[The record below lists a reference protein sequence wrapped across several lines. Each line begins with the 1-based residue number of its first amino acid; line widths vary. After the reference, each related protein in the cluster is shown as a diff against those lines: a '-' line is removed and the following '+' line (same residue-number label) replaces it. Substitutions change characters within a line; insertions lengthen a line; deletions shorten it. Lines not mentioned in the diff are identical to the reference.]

1 MPQSPEV
8 SVVVATHNMA
18 RFLPKA
24 LGSLLAQSL
33 SRSRFEIIVVDDGST
48 DSTQDVLSRFA
59 GQIRV
64 LRQPS
69 RRGLVPSV
77 NQGLKQARGRYLVRV
92 DADDEVAP
100 DLLDLGCRL
109 LAANP
114 RAACVVSDRIEV
126 RQGRRVRKKVNPGNL
141 YTLIAC
147 GTVFPTR
154 LLRKIG
160 AYRPLYWEEYDLY
173 LRLCEHGEFLY
184 LPVPLYFYRKH
195 ARSMTHRLE
204 ERRRG
209 WQELLG
215 RWGAETLRSAGP
227 NPELEAV
234 IAEGA
239 IP

>member
-1 MPQSPEV
+1 MLPSPEV

-24 LGSLLAQSL
+24 VSSLLAQSL
-33 SRSRFEIIVVDDGST
+33 PRSQFEIIVVDDGSS
-48 DSTQDVLSRFA
+48 DSTPAMLSRFA
-59 GQIRV
+59 GQITV
-64 LRQPS
+64 LRQCS
-69 RRGLVPSV
+69 RQGLVPSV
-77 NQGLKQARGRYLVRV
+77 NQGLEQARGRFFVRV

-100 DLLDLGCRL
+100 DLLYLGCRL
-109 LAANP
+109 LNANP
-114 RAACVVSDRIEV
+114 RAACIVSDRIELH
-126 RQGRRVRKKVNPGNL
+126 RGRRVRKKINPRNP

-147 GTVFPTR
+147 GSVFPTR
-154 LLRKIG
+154 LLRAIG

-173 LRLCEHGEFLY
+173 LRLREHGEFLY

-195 ARSMTHRLE
+195 ASSMTHRPE

-215 RWGAETLRSAGP
+215 CWGAETLRLAGR
-227 NPELEAV
+227 NAELEAV

-239 IP
+239 IQ